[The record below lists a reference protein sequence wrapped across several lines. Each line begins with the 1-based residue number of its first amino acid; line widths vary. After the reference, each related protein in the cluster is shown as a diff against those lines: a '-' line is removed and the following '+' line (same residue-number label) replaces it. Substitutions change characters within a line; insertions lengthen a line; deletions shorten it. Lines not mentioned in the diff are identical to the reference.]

1 MTAKRWLGIAAL
13 ALVLLRAS
21 SCAPAG
27 EEAGPVEGARITGA
41 TLDEESA
48 GDATPLTV
56 QVERARGPVG
66 IDFRGTLVQGSVR
79 LELLTPEGTVFWESA
94 FSDLGPFAVNTVVE
108 PPEPGGYPLQL
119 AWDGPVQAVYNMR
132 WQPGEI
138 EVPTVSPVIL
148 LAGMGMIVVA
158 AGYVVYAATHKLGWA
173 YLGLGAA
180 AWVGTVILKFA
191 WAVPI
196 NPQVYD
202 ALTGTLPEGMA
213 RPVFALYVGALTGVF
228 EVVGTWLLLRYTK
241 LGRVPWGR
249 ALAFGIGF
257 GAVEALLLG
266 INSLAGVLTAILA
279 PSTLPVE
286 ALEQIV
292 RQSSALYIVA
302 PTWERFFTVLIH
314 IAANVCLF
322 HGIARKQTRWLW
334 LAFGVKTAID
344 TVAAWA
350 QFGLLATAGGLWAVE
365 VIVAVF
371 GIASWLGTRWMRDH
385 YAAFSAP

>member
-1 MTAKRWLGIAAL
+1 MSAKRWLGIAAL
-13 ALVLLRAS
+13 ALVLLWVA

-27 EEAGPVEGARITGA
+27 GEAGPVEGARITGA

-48 GDATPLTV
+48 GIATPLTV
-56 QVERARGPVG
+56 QVGKAGQPIG

-79 LELLTPEGTVFWESA
+79 VELVTPEGTVFWDGA
-94 FSDLGPFAVNTVVE
+94 FGDLGPFAANTVVE
-108 PPEPGGYPLQL
+108 PPEPGDYPLRL
-119 AWDGPVQAVYNMR
+119 AWDGPVQAVYNLR

-148 LAGMGMIVVA
+148 LAGMGMIIVA
-158 AGYVVYAATHKLGWA
+158 AGSVVYAATHKLGWT

-180 AWVGTVILKFA
+180 AWVGTVICKFA
-191 WAVPI
+191 WAVPF
-196 NPQVYD
+196 NPRVYD
-202 ALTGTLPEGMA
+202 ALTGALPEGMA

-228 EVVGTWLLLRYTK
+228 EVVGIWLLLRYTK
-241 LGRVPWGR
+241 LGRVPWAR

-286 ALEQIV
+286 VLEQIV
-292 RQSSALYIVA
+292 RQSNALYIAA
-302 PTWERFFTVLIH
+302 PAWERFFTVLIH
-314 IAANVCLF
+314 VAANVCLF
-322 HGIARKQTRWLW
+322 YGIARQETRWLW
-334 LAFGVKTAID
+334 LAFSLKTAID

-350 QFGLLATAGGLWAVE
+350 QFGLLATTGGLWAVE
-365 VIVAVF
+365 AIVAVF
-371 GIASWLGTRWMRDH
+371 GIAGWLGIRWIRDH
-385 YAAFSAP
+385 YPAFSAA